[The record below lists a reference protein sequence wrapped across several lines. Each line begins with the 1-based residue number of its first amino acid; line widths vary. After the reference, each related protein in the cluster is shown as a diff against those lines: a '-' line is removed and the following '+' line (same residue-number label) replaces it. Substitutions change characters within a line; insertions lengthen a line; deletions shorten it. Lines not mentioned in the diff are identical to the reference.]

1 MPHSGVNALAI
12 SGNILYAGGN
22 FGFAGTNVSAFV
34 AEALLPV
41 PPTNPPVILTSDG
54 NFGFTNGPG
63 GFGFGFDIGGSA
75 GQTLVVQGSTNLVNW
90 VPLQTNVRAPR
101 PAISA
106 IRSGSITPTVS
117 TASSR
122 RNHGISE

>member
-34 AEALLPV
+34 TEALLPV

-63 GFGFGFDIGGSA
+63 GFGFGFDIGGGA
-75 GQTLVVQGSTNLVNW
+75 GQTLGGGGRTHLGEW
-90 VPLQTNVRAPR
+90 VAAANQRA
-101 PAISA
+101 
-106 IRSGSITPTVS
+106 GTPPWYFSDPQWINYPDRFYRVL
-117 TASSR
+117 AP
-122 RNHGISE
+122 